1 MGRAHEVRAKAMA
14 ATAAKKSKLYS
25 IYAKEI
31 YQAAKGNPDPTSN
44 DVLRRVIEK
53 AKKEQVPADVIN
65 RNIEKVKKG
74 VSENY
79 ETVEYEAFAQGGSS
93 LIIKCLTDNSNR
105 TISFVK
111 TVFNKCGA
119 KMASQGSVSF
129 MYEHLGVIGIKDH
142 SEEEV
147 MDALINAD
155 VDVNDIENENDMIVV
170 YTEVQDL
177 NNAKKALET
186 AFPGIT
192 FELDEISYFSKDS
205 VTLSGEDKEKF
216 EFGSYLHYLL
226 EITDFKK
233 KDLTLIDEKYQP
245 YFLKLFNLDLFN
257 NLDNTNIYKEYE
269 FIYESNNIKKH
280 GIIDL
285 MIEHDN
291 YIDIIDYKL
300 KNIEDNLYH
309 EQLLGYKEYIKT
321 KTNKDINLYL
331 YSIIDG
337 RYEKIE

>member
-205 VTLSGEDKEKF
+205 VTLNGEDKEKF
-216 EFGSYLHYLL
+216 EKLL
-226 EITDFKK
+226 TMLD
-233 KDLTLIDEKYQP
+233 DLD
-245 YFLKLFNLDLFN
+245 DV
-257 NLDNTNIYKEYE
+257 
-269 FIYESNNIKKH
+269 SNV
-280 GIIDL
+280 
-285 MIEHDN
+285 
-291 YIDIIDYKL
+291 
-300 KNIEDNLYH
+300 YH
-309 EQLLGYKEYIKT
+309 NVEL
-321 KTNKDINLYL
+321 
-331 YSIIDG
+331 
-337 RYEKIE
+337 

>member
-93 LIIKCLTDNSNR
+93 LIIKFLTDNSNR

-205 VTLSGEDKEKF
+205 VKLSDEDKEKF
-216 EFGSYLHYLL
+216 EKLL
-226 EITDFKK
+226 AM
-233 KDLTLIDEKYQP
+233 LDE
-245 YFLKLFNLDLFN
+245 LD
-257 NLDNTNIYKEYE
+257 DV
-269 FIYESNNIKKH
+269 SNV
-280 GIIDL
+280 
-285 MIEHDN
+285 
-291 YIDIIDYKL
+291 
-300 KNIEDNLYH
+300 YH
-309 EQLLGYKEYIKT
+309 NVEL
-321 KTNKDINLYL
+321 
-331 YSIIDG
+331 
-337 RYEKIE
+337 

>member
-65 RNIEKVKKG
+65 RNIDKVKKG
-74 VSENY
+74 ISENY

-177 NNAKKALET
+177 NSAKKALET

-216 EFGSYLHYLL
+216 EKLL
-226 EITDFKK
+226 TMLD
-233 KDLTLIDEKYQP
+233 DLD
-245 YFLKLFNLDLFN
+245 DV
-257 NLDNTNIYKEYE
+257 
-269 FIYESNNIKKH
+269 SNV
-280 GIIDL
+280 
-285 MIEHDN
+285 
-291 YIDIIDYKL
+291 
-300 KNIEDNLYH
+300 YH
-309 EQLLGYKEYIKT
+309 NVEL
-321 KTNKDINLYL
+321 
-331 YSIIDG
+331 
-337 RYEKIE
+337 

>member
-147 MDALINAD
+147 IDALINAD

-216 EFGSYLHYLL
+216 EKLL
-226 EITDFKK
+226 AMLD
-233 KDLTLIDEKYQP
+233 DLD
-245 YFLKLFNLDLFN
+245 DV
-257 NLDNTNIYKEYE
+257 
-269 FIYESNNIKKH
+269 SNV
-280 GIIDL
+280 
-285 MIEHDN
+285 
-291 YIDIIDYKL
+291 
-300 KNIEDNLYH
+300 YH
-309 EQLLGYKEYIKT
+309 NVEL
-321 KTNKDINLYL
+321 
-331 YSIIDG
+331 
-337 RYEKIE
+337 

>member
-65 RNIEKVKKG
+65 RNIDKVKKG

-142 SEEEV
+142 TEEEV

-216 EFGSYLHYLL
+216 EKLL
-226 EITDFKK
+226 TMLD
-233 KDLTLIDEKYQP
+233 DLD
-245 YFLKLFNLDLFN
+245 DV
-257 NLDNTNIYKEYE
+257 
-269 FIYESNNIKKH
+269 SNV
-280 GIIDL
+280 
-285 MIEHDN
+285 
-291 YIDIIDYKL
+291 
-300 KNIEDNLYH
+300 YH
-309 EQLLGYKEYIKT
+309 NVEL
-321 KTNKDINLYL
+321 
-331 YSIIDG
+331 
-337 RYEKIE
+337 

>member
-147 MDALINAD
+147 IDALINAD

-216 EFGSYLHYLL
+216 EKLL
-226 EITDFKK
+226 VMLD
-233 KDLTLIDEKYQP
+233 DLD
-245 YFLKLFNLDLFN
+245 DV
-257 NLDNTNIYKEYE
+257 
-269 FIYESNNIKKH
+269 SNV
-280 GIIDL
+280 
-285 MIEHDN
+285 
-291 YIDIIDYKL
+291 
-300 KNIEDNLYH
+300 YH
-309 EQLLGYKEYIKT
+309 NVEL
-321 KTNKDINLYL
+321 
-331 YSIIDG
+331 
-337 RYEKIE
+337 